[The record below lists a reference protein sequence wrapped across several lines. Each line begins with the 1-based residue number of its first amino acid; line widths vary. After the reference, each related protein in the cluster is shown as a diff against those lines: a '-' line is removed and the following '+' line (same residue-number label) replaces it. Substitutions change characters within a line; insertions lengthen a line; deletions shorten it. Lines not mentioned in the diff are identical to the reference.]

1 MNPEWLEDG
10 RKIPDDV
17 MRYIRIMA
25 VHAVRELGQS
35 PEEVIKVFNFNR
47 PCIYRWLRLY
57 DEGGYEALKSEM
69 PMGSE
74 PIITEEMDEWLKQTV
89 LTKTPMDFNYDTPL
103 WTCKIL
109 MALLKTEF
117 HVWVGESTV
126 RLHLRKLGLTSQ
138 KPEYQDSDRDEQEI
152 EHFFNDK
159 FPRIQRLAE
168 KLNADIGFQDEA
180 GVGVMTRYGRTW
192 GLSGQTPTVKACVG
206 KEGFNVLSMITTSG
220 ELRYSI
226 KEGSINGERFIDFLL
241 QVMRGREHPL
251 ILLVDHASFHMS
263 KEVRTFVRAHRT
275 KIRLYFLPKRC
286 PEFNPDEQV
295 WNEVKVNHIGKQP
308 VKNKKDLKKRLKSV
322 LAGLQKNTQRIFSF
336 FGLDDTKYARQPIP
350 M

>member
-35 PEEVIKVFNFNR
+35 PEAVIKVFNFNR

-57 DEGGYEALKSEM
+57 DEGGYEALASEM
-69 PMGSE
+69 PAGSE
-74 PIITEEMDEWLKQTV
+74 PIITEDMDNWLKETI
-89 LTKTPMDFNYDTPL
+89 LTKTPMDFHYDTPL

-109 MALLKTEF
+109 MELLKTEF
-117 HVWVGESTV
+117 HIWVGESTV
-126 RLHLRKLGLTSQ
+126 RLHLKKLGLTSQ
-138 KPEYQDSDRDEQEI
+138 KPEYQDSARDEQEI
-152 EHFFNDK
+152 ELFFNDK
-159 FPRIQRLAE
+159 FPRIQRLAG

-192 GLSGQTPTVKACVG
+192 GLSGQTPTVKAAVS
-206 KEGFNVLSMITTSG
+206 KEGFNVLSMITTGG

-226 KEGSINGERFIDFLL
+226 KEGSINGERFIDFLS
-241 QVMRGREHPL
+241 QVIRGREHPL
-251 ILLVDHASFHMS
+251 ILLVDRASFHKS
-263 KEVRTFVRAHRT
+263 KEVRAFVRAHRT
-275 KIRLYFLPKRC
+275 HIRIYFLPKRC

-295 WNEVKVNHIGKQP
+295 WNEVKVNKIGRQP

-322 LAGLQKNTQRIFSF
+322 LAGLQKDTQRILSF

-350 M
+350 A